1 MDYSFAMLLCSWDF
15 PGKNTGVGSHFLLQG
30 NLPDPGIEP
39 RSPALAG
46 TFFTAE
52 LPRKPLLCLDTYIIT
67 CLGLLIPSL
76 PQIWGQQAV

>member
-30 NLPDPGIEP
+30 NLPDPEIEP

-52 LPRKPLLCLDTYIIT
+52 LPGKPLLCLDTYIIT
-67 CLGLLIPSL
+67 FLGLLIPSL